1 MTASTAIRW
10 SSRARRSLHQAFEE
24 QRVSGMESELL
35 GLFSRLLSALFPNE
49 MVVVYLRAGGFDR
62 HKLQHALI
70 VEAFSSARNEIAIDA
85 TQGRVAVV
93 KIGIAKDIQ
102 KEVEGWTSVC
112 PPGFLSD
119 AVLLGLRDLEAT
131 ESDSSGRIWKA
142 IQYEDANQKIGASEI
157 VTLESTILDACRTNS
172 PTCLSVSDCILDVYH
187 RLHQHF
193 YSGAVEENSENTPI
207 QQRIVGL
214 HYPPHSKPDDTAHD
228 LNNSQLASRSMRW
241 RTDEVCRRAR
251 LQANQLL
258 REFASQPSS
267 ASIMTSARDPIQAVD
282 DMLGMF
288 SIAGSEEPVAESMRH
303 WLAGWLPRLTRGK
316 THGDLHGRNILVG
329 LYEEHANFPVVFDYE
344 HSGAGKLIGWDF
356 VKLEFE
362 TKIRVF
368 EAILGSLSL
377 RAFGQ
382 EVIRFERQL
391 WEDTEQLQK
400 MAASGAAL
408 PLDRLRYLLLTLR
421 HRAAYSLGASKV
433 RSGSWV
439 EEYKFLCS
447 IYATTSSRYS
457 YSERQR
463 VAALLSA
470 GIAVGRSR
478 WNERM
483 IQWESSRWHA
493 AMESETW
500 HTLPVVGW
508 EQPFS
513 IARRLHRSGLP
524 QGLNQAKAILSRL
537 VDTFPHVPQ
546 PWEDLVLVCLDQ
558 QLSDEADE
566 ALSRALSC
574 LEPTEELL
582 CRFGR
587 IEKNRGNIHFDQQ
600 NWSAA
605 VHHYDRAFA
614 HYKLAHQL
622 NAGHYPAINMSS
634 LRLHQSIAE
643 QHLGH
648 RDSSVTLQ
656 RESQSIAQQLIETR
670 STWPIV
676 LDNDTLWH
684 LATEAEAYFLVGDH
698 SRSDQLYEQVASH
711 PLSTPGDLNSIEF
724 QRTRNLDMLRKLQ
737 Q

>member
-1 MTASTAIRW
+1 MIAFPAIHW

-24 QRVSGMESELL
+24 QRASGMESELL

-49 MVVVYLRAGGFDR
+49 MVVIYQRAGGFDR

-70 VEAFSSARNEIAIDA
+70 VEAFSNTTSEAVIDA

-102 KEVEGWTSVC
+102 KEVEGWHSVC
-112 PPGFLSD
+112 PPGFSSD
-119 AVLLGLRDLEAT
+119 TVLLGLRDLETT
-131 ESDSSGRIWKA
+131 EIDSSGKIWKA
-142 IQYEDANQKIGASEI
+142 IQYEDANQKIGATEI
-157 VTLESTILDACRTNS
+157 VTLESTILDTCRTNS

-193 YSGAVEENSENTPI
+193 YSGAVEENSENTGI

-214 HYPPHSKPDDTAHD
+214 HYPPHSRPDDGARD
-228 LNNSQLASRSMRW
+228 LKDWQLVGRSTRW
-241 RTDEVCRRAR
+241 RTDEVCRRTR

-267 ASIMTSARDPIQAVD
+267 SGIVMPARDPIQVVD
-282 DMLGMF
+282 DMLAMF
-288 SIAGSEEPVAESMRH
+288 SVAGSEESEAESMRQ
-303 WLAGWLPRLTRGK
+303 WLAGWLPPLTRGK
-316 THGDLHGRNILVG
+316 THGDLHGRNGLVG

-377 RAFGQ
+377 RAFGK

-391 WEDTEQLQK
+391 WEDTEQLQQ
-400 MAASGAAL
+400 MVASGAAQ

-433 RSGSWV
+433 RTGNWL

-447 IYATTSSRYS
+447 LYATTSSRYS
-457 YSERQR
+457 YSDHQR

-470 GIAVGRSR
+470 GIAIGRSR

-483 IQWESSRWHA
+483 IQWESNRWQA

-500 HTLPVVGW
+500 YTLKVVGW

-513 IARRLHRSGLP
+513 VARRLHRTGAP
-524 QGLNQAKAILSRL
+524 QGLKQAKAILSRL
-537 VDTFPHVPQ
+537 VEMFPHVPQ
-546 PWEDLVLVCLDQ
+546 PWEDLVLICLDQ
-558 QLSDEADE
+558 QLSDEADIVL
-566 ALSRALSC
+566 ARAVSC

-587 IEKNRGNIHFDQQ
+587 IEKDRGNTHFDQQ

-605 VHHYDRAFA
+605 VHHFERAFS

-622 NAGHYPAINMSS
+622 NAGHYPAINMAA
-634 LRLHQSIAE
+634 LRLQQSVAE
-643 QHLGH
+643 KHLGH
-648 RDSSVTLQ
+648 RDSSVIFQ
-656 RESQSIAQQLIETR
+656 QASQSIARQLIDTR

-684 LATEAEAYFLVGDH
+684 LATEAEAYFLIGDH
-698 SRSDQLYEQVASH
+698 TRSDQLYAQLASH
-711 PLSTPGDLNSIEF
+711 PLSTPADLNSIEF
-724 QRTRNLDMLRKLQ
+724 QRMRNLEMLRQLRL
-737 Q
+737 